1 MSSHSPISSTETNIH
16 TQTLS
21 NKHPVPGKSSVHQRL
36 LELMAPDW
44 LVDATPQ
51 RRASMKNT
59 NARLPNWYLQASAYQ
74 RRVLTDSFN
83 ASFTAQT
90 RLDKTMSLLQDID
103 TFAAP
108 ILAKALKDQFGVE
121 VDVSKT
127 MVCLRR
133 PLEVGD
139 LEIEVST
146 FEVMKL
152 TLLQAAL
159 HNFEESECEEG
170 AFHRSS
176 GFVVETATPAT
187 FEVVSVNMTTSQFLS
202 LCRTLDIGAQYQA
215 HMNGFFHP
223 AQVQKETT
231 LREQFIASQ
240 KTAMRA
246 AAELALLKRDIEPQD
261 YSMILAVID
270 GEVHPW
276 LGDRQVWFCDLSLMK
291 RRMTG
296 CVVFGICEKYH
307 YTNDFIVYVPHDP
320 EHPLKR
326 YTSSQMR
333 EEFKRQFTA
342 RGTSLAD
349 GATPTAH
356 QRFFS
361 QFVAYADRPYYFSQ
375 FTRKTADSP
384 SDPLRSI
391 WVKVAQ
397 FTPPLSTL
405 TRIKELP
412 PERQGQREPVEDPYL
427 DPHSVVRQG
436 VAGIWAANTD
446 LWTYLY
452 EQNRAKV
459 IADARSHAVPTA
471 DVDAKVRAEKLNHLL
486 EIGMLGLNL
495 VSMFVP
501 VLGEVMLTVMAGQ
514 LLYESFEGVIE
525 WSEGDR
531 NAAKAH
537 LIDVAENLV
546 QIAVMAGVGKGVGK
560 LAAVKPDP
568 MIEGMEQIE
577 SANGDTRLWK
587 PDLRGYESDVAL
599 GRDAAPDAL
608 GQYRVDG
615 KTYVRQNG
623 KHYETT
629 YDESLKKWR
638 INHPTDEQAW
648 QPILEHNGHGA
659 WRHTLERPL
668 GWDRLTLL
676 RRMGHVT
683 DGVSDAQLLKVAD
696 VSGVNDNALR
706 KMHMDHLPPPP
717 ELLDALR
724 LFKAGPGVT
733 PVIEQAGHR
742 QSISRLQR
750 ACPGLSESAAKR
762 VLLDADT
769 EELARLSSTTRRIPL
784 RMLEEARWYAQK
796 GRTSQA
802 FAGLH
807 MENMASA
814 DSQWLA
820 LRALEKLPGWSGDV
834 RLEIRDG
841 HIDGPLIDGI
851 GGETAATRK
860 YLVKQ
865 GPVFQ
870 AFDERGEALNSV
882 SGPGACFF
890 DSIMHAL
897 PDESRQALGVPHVW
911 QSAELQRAIIDS
923 AGKHQA
929 DLAHML
935 HKRVGSNSRFK
946 PPVRV
951 TERTVGYY
959 ASGRGQGINP
969 SLVTRVQDLYPGL
982 SNQQA
987 NGFILRQLRAGKT
1000 DAQIYD
1006 LLQAR
1011 TREWDELQ
1019 TTLDE
1024 WAGGPTADPV
1034 LQSFLGG
1041 KASVAR
1047 NIKQCWRNSLLAE
1060 ELSQSSSLELVC
1072 DEPLPSLTADFS
1084 HVRELNVRGRCITD
1098 ANVDALLANFP
1109 GLKKLRINATS
1120 SEFTKVPQALSGM
1133 HELTTLSLYSSAPVA
1148 ADMASGLSSLTKLE
1162 ELSIYSSGFAPL
1174 NLDVSQM
1181 RNLRKLEVVAPSL
1194 LQWPAG
1200 VLELPHLERLNLKG
1214 TGISR
1219 LPDGI
1224 FEGHEK
1230 LWSGLSL
1237 DWSLFLRENFKPAYE
1252 YVKNHPE
1259 HLVDQEEMVSD
1270 YCKGE
1275 IIRMGLWRESESS
1288 GGMFNRFLEQWQGAE
1303 PRFKAVD
1310 AISEE
1315 FNALERKLND
1325 WSNLAQLEVKEFAG
1339 RSWTAA
1345 SIKVCW
1351 RNGVLKR
1358 YGLNLDVSVLD
1369 LSNPD
1374 VKELPE
1380 LPAGAFPHVQ
1390 TLNLRMARVPAEQFP
1405 GFVRGFS
1412 NLESLDLRGN
1422 GLTDVP
1428 VAAEDLAKLTRLDL
1442 SDNRIVVSPAV
1453 QQAFA
1458 GMGALESLDL
1468 SGNPLNS
1475 LDVSAMTSLKTLN
1488 LRATQLHDWPAG
1500 AQDLPQLIW
1509 MDLRDSRISSLP
1521 VTLQDEVL
1529 LKTDLT
1535 GTPLNP
1541 QAVMALQGA
1550 RQRIESAKGLAAGS
1564 LERFAREQAPS
1575 TFPPKESSYS
1585 ISRHL
1590 LPLSPV
1596 PTGEGSVH
1604 FARRLQRLKPTLAD
1618 DDALRVIEQMRE
1630 NGATEAQISERFD
1643 GWEQTFEALTRRLN
1657 GWLFTRESHGD
1668 GWIVSSESRQAAA
1681 LRIMECWREGL
1692 TGTGTVT
1699 GSKLD
1704 LNGLQLGDLP
1714 ELPSGFSHV
1723 DTLNLTGVRL
1733 TAQGSNGFFGAF
1745 AKVKT
1750 LELNGNELQYLPEP
1764 IQSMEQLERLELSTN
1779 RLSDTGHLYTSL
1791 SRLARL
1797 QWLDLGYNDLETFD
1811 VSHFER
1817 LETLDLRR
1825 NDLTAF
1831 PEGVLEA
1838 RHLRTLNLSGNDIT
1852 SIPPEALDNS
1862 HESLMA
1868 GTDLSDNYNLSPESL
1883 EFLRDY
1889 RERGWRDTVLGISR
1903 SELDEMMVEPSDDSE
1918 SESAESDEDL
1928 SDVGVDS
1935 AQKTP
1940 WLSDASSE
1948 ESSRKSQIWNRL
1960 VAEPDNAAFFH
1971 LLSRLQDTQEFRVAK
1986 ADLTRRVWTVLE
1998 AAASNSELRE
2008 VLFASSSTHGTCVD
2022 GRILT
2027 FSGLESKVF
2036 THNALLD
2043 IPVGR
2048 LAAKGVALLK
2058 LSRQLFRLDKVD
2070 DLATKAATHGG
2081 QDQAEVR
2088 LGYRIGLTGGWSDG
2102 LELPGQPRHMAYA
2115 SGVTPQQLA
2124 DARIQVSNAER
2135 SDGFFED
2142 LIQRD
2147 YWVDYLKE
2155 KYPQEFRQLDEADV
2169 SEEVD
2174 DTDEAALMSQLFDLA
2189 AARNSKMIEL
2199 SRKEVEEMGR
2209 SASGAG
2215 QPGTSRDLPRA

>member
-1 MSSHSPISSTETNIH
+1 MSSHSPTSSTETDIH
-16 TQTLS
+16 TQTLN
-21 NKHPVPGKSSVHQRL
+21 NKNPVPGKSSVHHRL
-36 LELMAPDW
+36 LQLMAPDW

-59 NARLPNWYLQASAYQ
+59 NARLPDWYQQASAYQ
-74 RRVLTDSFN
+74 QQVLTDSFN

-108 ILAKALKDQFGVE
+108 ILAKALKDQFGIE
-121 VDVSKT
+121 ADVNKT

-133 PLEVGD
+133 PLEIGA

-176 GFVVETATPAT
+176 GFVVETSTPAT

-246 AAELALLKRDIEPQD
+246 AAELALLKQDIEPQD
-261 YSMILAVID
+261 YAMIQEVID

-296 CVVFGICEKYH
+296 CVVFGICEKYR

-342 RGTSLAD
+342 RGASSPD
-349 GATPTAH
+349 DATPTAH

-384 SDPLRSI
+384 SDPLRSS
-391 WVKVAQ
+391 WVKVTQ
-397 FTPPLSTL
+397 FIPPLSTF

-412 PERQGQREPVEDPYL
+412 PEHQGKREPVEDPYL
-427 DPHSVVRQG
+427 DPRSVVRQG
-436 VAGIWAANTD
+436 AAGIWAPNTD

-495 VSMFVP
+495 VSVFVP

-537 LIDVAENLV
+537 LIDVAENLAL
-546 QIAVMAGVGKGVGK
+546 IGVMAGVGKGVGK
-560 LAAVKPDP
+560 LAAVKPEP
-568 MIEGMEQIE
+568 MIEGMEQIQR
-577 SANGDTRLWK
+577 ANGDTRLWK

-608 GQYRVDG
+608 GQYRAEG

-659 WRHTLERPL
+659 WRHTFERPL

-683 DGVSDAQLLKVAD
+683 DELSDEQLLKVAD

-724 LFKAGPGVT
+724 LFKADPGGA
-733 PVIEQAGHR
+733 PVIKQTVHR
-742 QSISRLQR
+742 QSIGRLQR

-762 VLLDADT
+762 VLLDASA
-769 EELARLSSTTRRIPL
+769 EELARLDSTRRIPL
-784 RMLEEARWYAQK
+784 RMLEEARWYARV

-807 MENMASA
+807 MENMVST

-841 HIDGPLIDGI
+841 HISGPLIDGI
-851 GGETAATRK
+851 GSETAATRR
-860 YLVKQ
+860 YVVKQ
-865 GPVFQ
+865 GPAFQ
-870 AFDERGEALNSV
+870 AFDERGMALNRV
-882 SGPGACFF
+882 PGPGASFF

-897 PDESRQALGVPHVW
+897 PDESRRALGVPHVW
-911 QSAELQRAIIDS
+911 RSAELQMAIIDS
-923 AGKHQA
+923 AGKHRME
-929 DLAHML
+929 LAQL
-935 HKRVGSNSRFK
+935 LQKRFGSNRRFK

-959 ASGRGQGINP
+959 ASGRGQGVNP
-969 SLVTRVQDLYPGL
+969 SLLTRVQDLYPGL

-987 NGFILRQLRAGKT
+987 NGFILRQLRTGKT

-1011 TREWDELQ
+1011 MCEWDELQ

-1024 WAGGPTADPV
+1024 WVGEPAANPF
-1034 LQSFLGG
+1034 LQYMQGG
-1041 KASVAR
+1041 KTSVAR
-1047 NIKQCWRNSLLAE
+1047 NIKQCWRNSPLAE
-1060 ELSQSSSLELVC
+1060 ELPHSNSLELVC
-1072 DEPLPSLTADFS
+1072 DDPLPSLTADFS
-1084 HVRELNVRGRCITD
+1084 HVRELSVRGRCITD
-1098 ANVDALLANFP
+1098 ANADALLANFP
-1109 GLKKLRINATS
+1109 GLKRLRINATS
-1120 SEFTKVPQALSGM
+1120 SEFTKVPKALRGM
-1133 HELTTLSLYSSAPVA
+1133 SELTALELYSSASVA
-1148 ADMASGLSSLTKLE
+1148 ADLTSELSSLTLLE
-1162 ELSIYSSGFAPL
+1162 ELSIYSSGFAPM

-1181 RNLRKLEVVAPSL
+1181 RNLRTLEVVAPSL
-1194 LQWPAG
+1194 NQWPAG
-1200 VLELPHLERLNLKG
+1200 VLELPRLERLNLKG
-1214 TGISR
+1214 TSISR

-1237 DWSLFLRENFKPAYE
+1237 DWSLFPRENFKLAYE

-1275 IIRMGLWRESESS
+1275 LTRLDVLRGNASS
-1288 GGMFNRFLEQWQGAE
+1288 GAVFNGFLQQWLGAE
-1303 PRFKAVD
+1303 PRFKAVE
-1310 AISEE
+1310 AMSEE
-1315 FNALERKLND
+1315 FNALERQLND
-1325 WSNLAQLEVKEFAG
+1325 WINRALLDMNQFVG
-1339 RSWTAA
+1339 RSRTAGF
-1345 SIKVCW
+1345 IKSCW
-1351 RNGVLKR
+1351 RNGVFKR
-1358 YGLNLDVSVLD
+1358 YGLNVDARVLELTNLDVS
-1369 LSNPD
+1369 
-1374 VKELPE
+1374 ELPE
-1380 LPAGAFPHVQ
+1380 LPAGAFPHVR
-1390 TLNLRMARVPAEQFP
+1390 TLNLRAARVPVEQFR

-1412 NLESLDLRGN
+1412 ELENLDLSGN

-1428 VAAEDLAKLTRLDL
+1428 VAAEDLAKLIRLDL
-1442 SDNRIVVSPAV
+1442 SGNRIVVGPAV
-1453 QQAFA
+1453 QQAFE

-1468 SGNPLNS
+1468 SGNPLDS
-1475 LDVSAMTSLKTLN
+1475 LDVSAMTSLKALN
-1488 LRATQLHDWPAG
+1488 LRATQLHEWPVG

-1509 MDLRDSRISSLP
+1509 MDLRDSKVSSLP
-1521 VTLQDEVL
+1521 ATLPDEVL
-1529 LKTDLT
+1529 LKIDLT

-1541 QAVMALQGA
+1541 QAVTALKGA
-1550 RQRIESAKGLAAGS
+1550 WQRIESAEGLEAGS
-1564 LERFAREQAPS
+1564 LERFSREQVPP

-1590 LPLSPV
+1590 LPLPPV
-1596 PTGEGSVH
+1596 PMGEGSVH

-1630 NGATEAQISERFD
+1630 NGATDVQIGERFD
-1643 GWEQTFEALTRRLN
+1643 GWDQTFEALTRRVN

-1668 GWIVSSESRQAAA
+1668 GWIVSSESRRAAA

-1692 TGTGTVT
+1692 TDTGAVA

-1704 LNGLQLGDLP
+1704 FNGLQLGDLP
-1714 ELPSGFSHV
+1714 ELPAGFSHV

-1733 TAQGSNGFFGAF
+1733 TAQGSNGFFRAF

-1750 LELNGNELQYLPEP
+1750 LELNGNKLQYLPEP
-1764 IQSMEQLERLELSTN
+1764 IQSMSQLERLELSTN
-1779 RLSDTGHLYTSL
+1779 RLSDTEHLYTSL
-1791 SRLARL
+1791 SRLERL

-1831 PEGVLEA
+1831 PEGVLQA
-1838 RHLRTLNLSGNDIT
+1838 RHLRILNLSGNDIT
-1852 SIPPEALDNS
+1852 TIAPEALDNS
-1862 HESLMA
+1862 HEALMA
-1868 GTDLSDNYNLSPESL
+1868 GTDLSDNHNLSHESL
-1883 EFLRDY
+1883 ELLREY
-1889 RERGWRDTVLGISR
+1889 RETGRRDSVLGISR
-1903 SELDEMMVEPSDDSE
+1903 PELDDMMAEPSDDSE

-1928 SDVGVDS
+1928 SDMALDS
-1935 AQKTP
+1935 AQEAA
-1940 WLSDASSE
+1940 WLTDASPE
-1948 ESSRKSQIWNRL
+1948 ESGRKTRIWNQL
-1960 VAEPDNAAFFH
+1960 AAEPDNAAFFH

-2048 LAAKGVALLK
+2048 PAAKGVALLK

-2088 LGYRIGLTGGWSDG
+2088 LGYRIGLTGGWDDG
-2102 LELPGQPRHMAYA
+2102 LELPGQPRHMTYA

-2124 DARIQVSNAER
+2124 DARMQVSNAEQ

-2142 LIQRD
+2142 IILRD

-2174 DTDEAALMSQLFDLA
+2174 DADEAAMMSQLFELA

-2199 SRKEVEEMGR
+2199 SRKEVEEMGL

-2215 QPGTSRDLPRA
+2215 QSGTSGDLRRA

>member
-1 MSSHSPISSTETNIH
+1 MSSHSPTSPTEANTH
-16 TQTLS
+16 TRTLNS
-21 NKHPVPGKSSVHQRL
+21 KHPVPGKSSVHHRL

-51 RRASMKNT
+51 RRASMKKT
-59 NARLPNWYLQASAYQ
+59 DARLPDWYQQASAYQ
-74 RRVLTDSFN
+74 QQVLAESFT

-90 RLDKTMSLLQDID
+90 RLDKAMSLLQDID

-133 PLEVGD
+133 PLEIGA
-139 LEIEVST
+139 LEIEAST

-176 GFVVETATPAT
+176 GFVVETSTPAT
-187 FEVVSVNMTTSQFLS
+187 FEVVSVNMTIRQFLS

-223 AQVQKETT
+223 AQVRKETT
-231 LREQFIASQ
+231 LRERFIASQ

-261 YSMILAVID
+261 YAMILAVID

-276 LGDRQVWFCDLSLMK
+276 LGGRQVWFCDLSLMK

-296 CVVFGICEKYH
+296 CVVFGICEKYR

-342 RGTSLAD
+342 RGASSAD

-356 QRFFS
+356 QLFFS

-375 FTRKTADSP
+375 FTRKSADSP
-384 SDPLRSI
+384 SDPFRSI
-391 WVKVAQ
+391 WVTVTQ
-397 FTPPLSTL
+397 YIPPLSTF

-412 PERQGQREPVEDPYL
+412 PERQGKREPVEDPYL

-436 VAGIWAANTD
+436 AAGIWAPNTD

-495 VSMFVP
+495 VSMFVL

-537 LIDVAENLV
+537 LIDVAENLAL
-546 QIAVMAGVGKGVGK
+546 IGVMAGVGKGVGK
-560 LAAVKPDP
+560 LTAVKPEP

-577 SANGDTRLWK
+577 RANGDTRLWK

-599 GRDAAPDAL
+599 GRDAVPDAL
-608 GQYRVDG
+608 GQYRADG

-683 DGVSDAQLLKVAD
+683 DGVSDEQLLKVAD

-724 LFKAGPGVT
+724 LFKTDPGV
-733 PVIEQAGHR
+733 PAGIEQAGHR
-742 QSISRLQR
+742 PSISRLQR
-750 ACPGLSESAAKR
+750 ACPGLSETAANR
-762 VLLDADT
+762 VLLDASA
-769 EELARLSSTTRRIPL
+769 EELARLNATRRIPL
-784 RMLEEARWYAQK
+784 RMLEEGRWYARQ
-796 GRTSQA
+796 GRTNQA

-807 MENMASA
+807 MESMASA
-814 DSQWLA
+814 DSRWLA
-820 LRALEKLPGWSGDV
+820 LRALEKLPGWSGEV

-841 HIDGPLIDGI
+841 HVKGPLIDGI
-851 GGETAATRK
+851 GSETAATRRSV
-860 YLVKQ
+860 VKR
-865 GPVFQ
+865 GPAFQ
-870 AFDERGEALNSV
+870 AFDERGTALNSV
-882 SGPGACFF
+882 PGPGVRFF
-890 DSIMHAL
+890 DALMHAL
-897 PDESRQALGVPHVW
+897 PKESRQALGVPHAW
-911 QSAELQRAIIDS
+911 QSVELQKAIIDS
-923 AGKHQA
+923 AGKHRA
-929 DLAHML
+929 DLVQML
-935 HKRVGSNSRFK
+935 QKRFGSQRRLK

-959 ASGRGQGINP
+959 ASGRGQGVNP
-969 SLVTRVQDLYPGL
+969 SLLTRVQDLYPGL
-982 SNQQA
+982 TDQQA

-1011 TREWDELQ
+1011 MREWDELR

-1024 WAGGPTADPV
+1024 WVGGSAADPV
-1034 LQSFLGG
+1034 LQSMLGG
-1041 KASVAR
+1041 KTSVAN
-1047 NIKQCWRNSLLAE
+1047 NIKQCWRNSPLAE
-1060 ELSQSSSLELVC
+1060 EFPHSSSLDLVC
-1072 DEPLPSLTADFS
+1072 DDPLPSLNADFS
-1084 HVRELNVRGRCITD
+1084 HVRELSVRGRCITD
-1098 ANVDALLANFP
+1098 ANADALLADFP
-1109 GLKKLRINATS
+1109 GLNKLRINATNR
-1120 SEFTKVPQALSGM
+1120 EFTKVPQALSGM
-1133 HELTTLSLYSSAPVA
+1133 LDLSVLSLYSSAPA
-1148 ADMASGLSSLTKLE
+1148 IAEMTSGLSSLTKLE
-1162 ELSIYSSGFAPL
+1162 ELSIDFSGFTPMS
-1174 NLDVSQM
+1174 LDVSQM
-1181 RNLRKLEVVAPSL
+1181 RNLRKLEVVVPSMN
-1194 LQWPAG
+1194 QWPAG

-1214 TGISR
+1214 TNISR

-1237 DWSLFLRENFKPAYE
+1237 DWSLFPRENFKPAYE
-1252 YVKNHPE
+1252 YVRNHPE

-1275 IIRMGLWRESESS
+1275 LIRLGVWGRHDFS
-1288 GGMFNRFLEQWQGAE
+1288 GAVFNRFLEQWRGAE
-1303 PRFKAVD
+1303 SRFKAIE

-1315 FNALERKLND
+1315 FNALEQQLND
-1325 WSNLAQLEVKEFAG
+1325 WSSRAQPDMNEFVG

-1345 SIKVCW
+1345 NIKACW
-1351 RNGVLKR
+1351 QSGVLRR
-1358 YGLNLDVSVLD
+1358 YGLNVDASVLE

-1374 VKELPE
+1374 VSELPE

-1390 TLNLRMARVPAEQFP
+1390 TLNLRAARVPAEQFR

-1412 NLESLDLRGN
+1412 ELESLDLRGN

-1428 VAAEDLAKLTRLDL
+1428 IEAADLAKLTRLDL

-1453 QQAFA
+1453 QQTFA
-1458 GMGALESLDL
+1458 GMEALQSLDL
-1468 SGNPLNS
+1468 SNNPLSS
-1475 LDVSAMTSLKTLN
+1475 LDVSAMTSLKALN
-1488 LRATQLHDWPAG
+1488 LRATQLHEWPVG
-1500 AQDLPQLIW
+1500 AQDLPQLIY
-1509 MDLRDSRISSLP
+1509 MDLRDSKISSLP
-1521 VTLQDEVL
+1521 AILPDEVL

-1541 QAVMALQGA
+1541 QAVTALQGA
-1550 RQRIESAKGLAAGS
+1550 RQRIESANGLATGS
-1564 LERFAREQAPS
+1564 LERFALEQVPS

-1585 ISRHL
+1585 ISRRL
-1590 LPLSPV
+1590 LPLPPV
-1596 PTGEGSVH
+1596 PAGEGNVH

-1618 DDALRVIEQMRE
+1618 DEALRVVEQMRE
-1630 NGATEAQISERFD
+1630 NGVTDVQISERFA
-1643 GWEQTFEALTRRLN
+1643 GWDLTFEALTRRLN
-1657 GWLFTRESHGD
+1657 GWLFTRESRGD
-1668 GWIVSSESRQAAA
+1668 GWIVSSESRRLAS

-1692 TGTGTVT
+1692 AGTGAVT

-1714 ELPSGFSHV
+1714 ELPAEFAHV

-1733 TAQGSNGFFGAF
+1733 TAQGSNGFFRAF

-1750 LELNGNELQYLPEP
+1750 LELNGNELEHLPEP
-1764 IQSMEQLERLELSTN
+1764 IQSMSQLERLELSTN
-1779 RLSDTGHLYTSL
+1779 RLSDTEHLYSSL
-1791 SRLARL
+1791 SRLERL

-1811 VSHFER
+1811 VSHFEQ

-1831 PEGVLEA
+1831 PEGVLQA
-1838 RHLRTLNLSGNDIT
+1838 RHLRTLNLSRNDIT

-1862 HESLMA
+1862 HEALMA
-1868 GTDLSDNYNLSPESL
+1868 GTDLSDNHNLSPESL
-1883 EFLRDY
+1883 ERLRDY
-1889 RERGWRDTVLGISR
+1889 REAGRRDTVLGISR
-1903 SELDEMMVEPSDDSE
+1903 SELDEMMVQPSE

-1928 SDVGVDS
+1928 SDVSVDS
-1935 AQKTP
+1935 AQKAP
-1940 WLSDASSE
+1940 WLADAPPE

-1960 VAEPDNAAFFH
+1960 VLEPDNAAFFH

-1986 ADLTRRVWTVLE
+1986 ADLTRRVWSVLE

-2048 LAAKGVALLK
+2048 LALKGPALLR

-2070 DLATKAATHGG
+2070 DLATKAAAASGE
-2081 QDQAEVR
+2081 DQAEVR

-2102 LELPGQPRHMAYA
+2102 LELPGQPRHMTYA
-2115 SGVTPQQLA
+2115 SGVTPHQLA
-2124 DARIQVSNAER
+2124 DARIQVSNAEQ

-2155 KYPQEFRQLDEADV
+2155 KYPQAFRQLDEADV
-2169 SEEVD
+2169 SGEVD
-2174 DTDEAALMSQLFDLA
+2174 DADEAALMNQLFELA
-2189 AARNSKMIEL
+2189 AARNGKMIEL
-2199 SRKEVEEMGR
+2199 SRKEVEEIGQ

-2215 QPGTSRDLPRA
+2215 QPGTSRDLPRS

>member
-1 MSSHSPISSTETNIH
+1 MSSHSPTSSTEANIH

-21 NKHPVPGKSSVHQRL
+21 NKHPVPGKSSVHHRL

-51 RRASMKNT
+51 RRASMKYT
-59 NARLPNWYLQASAYQ
+59 NARLPDWYQQATAYQ
-74 RRVLTDSFN
+74 QQVLTDSFN

-133 PLEVGD
+133 PLEIGD

-176 GFVVETATPAT
+176 GFVVETSTPAT

-296 CVVFGICEKYH
+296 CVVFGICEKYR

-342 RGTSLAD
+342 RGTSSAD
-349 GATPTAH
+349 GSTPTAH

-397 FTPPLSTL
+397 FIPPLSTL

-412 PERQGQREPVEDPYL
+412 PERQGKREPVEDPYL

-436 VAGIWAANTD
+436 AAGIWAANTD

-537 LIDVAENLV
+537 LIDVAENLA

-560 LAAVKPDP
+560 LAAVKPEP
-568 MIEGMEQIE
+568 MIEGMEQIQR
-577 SANGDTRLWK
+577 ANGDTRLWK
-587 PDLRGYESDVAL
+587 PDLRGYESDVTL
-599 GRDAAPDAL
+599 GREAAPDAS

-676 RRMGHVT
+676 RRMGHIT
-683 DGVSDAQLLKVAD
+683 DGVSDAQLLQIAD
-696 VSGVNDNALR
+696 VSGVNDNTLR
-706 KMHMDHLPPPP
+706 RMHMDHLPPPP

-724 LFKAGPGVT
+724 LFKADPGVT

-742 QSISRLQR
+742 QSIGRLQR

-762 VLLDADT
+762 VLLDASA
-769 EELARLSSTTRRIPL
+769 EELARLNSTRRIPL
-784 RMLEEARWYAQK
+784 RMLEEARRYAQK

-841 HIDGPLIDGI
+841 HIRGPLINGI
-851 GGETAATRK
+851 GSETAATRR
-860 YLVKQ
+860 YVVKQ
-865 GPVFQ
+865 GPAFQ
-870 AFDERGEALNSV
+870 AFDERGMALNRV
-882 SGPGACFF
+882 PGPGASFF

-911 QSAELQRAIIDS
+911 QSAELQKAIIDS
-923 AGKHQA
+923 AGKHRA
-929 DLAHML
+929 ELAQL
-935 HKRVGSNSRFK
+935 LQKRVGSNRRFK

-959 ASGRGQGINP
+959 ASGRGQGTSP
-969 SLVTRVQDLYPGL
+969 SLATRVQDLYPGL
-982 SNQQA
+982 TNQQA
-987 NGFILRQLRAGKT
+987 NGFILRRWRPGKT

-1011 TREWDELQ
+1011 MREWDELQ

-1024 WAGGPTADPV
+1024 WVGGPAADPV
-1034 LQSFLGG
+1034 LQSMLGG
-1041 KASVAR
+1041 KTSAAR
-1047 NIKQCWRNSLLAE
+1047 NIKQCWRNSPLAE
-1060 ELSQSSSLELVC
+1060 ELPQSSSLELVC

-1109 GLKKLRINATS
+1109 GLKKLRINATN

-1133 HELTTLSLYSSAPVA
+1133 RELTALSLYSSAPVA
-1148 ADMASGLSSLTKLE
+1148 ADMTSGLSSLTKLE
-1162 ELSIYSSGFAPL
+1162 ELSIYSSGFAPM

-1219 LPDGI
+1219 LPNGI
-1224 FEGHEK
+1224 YEGHEK

-1275 IIRMGLWRESESS
+1275 LIRLDEGRVSETSRTR
-1288 GGMFNRFLEQWQGAE
+1288 FNSFLEQWQGAE

-1315 FNALERKLND
+1315 FNALERQLNG
-1325 WSNLAQLEVKEFAG
+1325 WSNRAQLEVKEFVG

-1345 SIKVCW
+1345 SIKACW
-1351 RNGVLKR
+1351 RNGVFKR
-1358 YGLNLDVSVLD
+1358 YGLNFDVSVLD

-1374 VKELPE
+1374 VNELPE

-1390 TLNLRMARVPAEQFP
+1390 TLNLRMARVPAEQFR

-1412 NLESLDLRGN
+1412 KLESLDLRGN

-1442 SDNRIVVSPAV
+1442 SDNRIVVSPAI
-1453 QQAFA
+1453 QQAFE

-1488 LRATQLHDWPAG
+1488 LRATQLHEWPVG

-1541 QAVMALQGA
+1541 QAVTALKGA

-1590 LPLSPV
+1590 LPLPPV
-1596 PTGEGSVH
+1596 PMGEGSVH

-1630 NGATEAQISERFD
+1630 NGATDVQISERFD
-1643 GWEQTFEALTRRLN
+1643 GWDQTFEALTRRLN
-1657 GWLFTRESHGD
+1657 GWLFTRESHGE
-1668 GWIVSSESRQAAA
+1668 GWIVSSESRRAAA

-1692 TGTGTVT
+1692 TDTGAVT

-1704 LNGLQLGDLP
+1704 FNGLQLGDLP
-1714 ELPSGFSHV
+1714 ELPEGFSHV
-1723 DTLNLTGVRL
+1723 DTLSLTGVRL
-1733 TAQGSNGFFGAF
+1733 TAQGSNGFFSAF

-1764 IQSMEQLERLELSTN
+1764 IQSMDQLERLELSTN
-1779 RLSDTGHLYTSL
+1779 RLSDSGHLYTSL
-1791 SRLARL
+1791 SHLEHL

-1811 VSHFER
+1811 VTHFER

-1852 SIPPEALDNS
+1852 TIAPEALDNS
-1862 HESLMA
+1862 HEALMA
-1868 GTDLSDNYNLSPESL
+1868 GTDLSDNHNLSPESL

-1903 SELDEMMVEPSDDSE
+1903 SELDEMMAEPSDDSE

-1928 SDVGVDS
+1928 SDVGVES

-2048 LAAKGVALLK
+2048 PAAKGVALLK

-2102 LELPGQPRHMAYA
+2102 LELPGQPRHMTYA

-2124 DARIQVSNAER
+2124 DARIQVSNAEQ

-2155 KYPQEFRQLDEADV
+2155 KYPQEFRQLDEADAQ
-2169 SEEVD
+2169 EVD
-2174 DTDEAALMSQLFDLA
+2174 DTDSAALDSYLFDLL

-2199 SRKEVEEMGR
+2199 SRKEVEEMGQ